1 MLIKNKTKMMSKQI
15 TISEETLKMLISM
28 AHQEGYKLAHQ
39 TLSDLNVDTL
49 SNKVADKLVES
60 LKPKQR

>member
-1 MLIKNKTKMMSKQI
+1 MSKEI
-15 TISEETLKMLISM
+15 IINEDTLKMLISM

-49 SNKVADKLVES
+49 SNKLADRIVEN
-60 LKPKQR
+60 LEPINQNKDE

>member
-1 MLIKNKTKMMSKQI
+1 
-15 TISEETLKMLISM
+15 M

-49 SNKVADKLVES
+49 SWKLGDKLIDKLVES
-60 LKPKQR
+60 LKLKEDDEKTF

>member
-1 MLIKNKTKMMSKQI
+1 MLIKNKTKKMSKQI

>member
-1 MLIKNKTKMMSKQI
+1 MMSKQI

-28 AHQEGYKLAHQ
+28 AYQEGYKLAHQ

-49 SNKVADKLVES
+49 SNKLADKLVES
-60 LKPKQR
+60 LKPKEDEH

>member
-1 MLIKNKTKMMSKQI
+1 MSKEI